1 MNKELRGAV
10 DKLRL
15 DIDLTQGQLSSSERS
30 KLQEGKWVDL
40 SWFLVEYWSLTEI
53 EVVRVEGWAYVYIV
67 MTVGVLFHL
76 IWSGALESYEVFLL
90 YFTLTMP

>member
-30 KLQEGKWVDL
+30 KLQEGK
-40 SWFLVEYWSLTEI
+40 
-53 EVVRVEGWAYVYIV
+53 
-67 MTVGVLFHL
+67 
-76 IWSGALESYEVFLL
+76 
-90 YFTLTMP
+90 